1 MVVAQTGRTI
11 ATGQESALQDFV
23 HRLAKSPQARR
34 RRAVHVHLSRLH
46 PSRRREHHIRIASS
60 SFDSILK
67 RYDGQVFVLSN
78 GDLIFVVANASVGDV
93 NEVVEK
99 LQEMFYEDPLVHDI
113 GAEGSSSRFVTWY
126 NLQREFETFSR
137 LCDHLAQERIRND
150 KLNAKW
156 TADEDLIDTVIRPKH
171 LTDAISRLETM
182 DILPLIH
189 RQTICLLSPGEPVR
203 TVFSELYVSMAE
215 LSRQLLPDV
224 EITTNRWLLQF
235 LTEMLD
241 VRMLQLISSDG
252 VPDLDGPFSLN
263 INISSMLS
271 NSFLEFDSALR
282 NRAPGTVI
290 LEIQK
295 IDLFSDMA
303 SFIFARD
310 FARERGYRVCLD
322 GLSHLTFPFIDRS
335 RLGADLVKVIWSPD
349 MAQERADGL
358 RTTLKDLVMKR
369 DPGRVILCRCDSREA
384 IEWGS
389 SVGIRL
395 FQGRIVDSI
404 YAKSQQAGAPKQA
417 AAS

>member
-1 MVVAQTGRTI
+1 MVAAQTGRTI

-67 RYDGQVFVLSN
+67 KYDRQVFVLSN
-78 GDLIFVVANASVGDV
+78 GDLIFVVANASIGDV

-99 LQEMFYEDPLVHDI
+99 LQEMFYEDPLVHDA
-113 GAEGSSSRFVTWY
+113 GVDGRSGRFVTWY
-126 NLQREFETFSR
+126 NLQREFEKFSEM
-137 LCDHLAQERIRND
+137 CDQLAQERIRRD
-150 KLNAKW
+150 RINANSG
-156 TADEDLIDTVIRPKH
+156 IDGSPTDNTIRPKE
-171 LTDAISRLETM
+171 LTDAITRLAEI
-182 DILPLIH
+182 DVLPFIQ
-189 RQTICLLSPGEPVR
+189 RQTVCLLAPGEPIR
-203 TVFSELYVSMAE
+203 TVFSELYVSMAK
-215 LSRQLLPDV
+215 LSRQLLPNG
-224 EITTNRWLLQF
+224 EITSNRWLLQF
-235 LTEMLD
+235 LTEILD
-241 VRMLQLISSDG
+241 ARMLHLLANDG
-252 VPDLDGPFSLN
+252 VPDLDGPFSIN
-263 INISSMLS
+263 INVSSLLS
-271 NSFLEFDSALR
+271 NSFLEFDSALKH
-282 NRAPGTVI
+282 RAPGTVI

-295 IDLFSDMA
+295 IDIFSDMA
-303 SFIFARD
+303 SYIFARD

-349 MAQERADGL
+349 MAQK
-358 RTTLKDLVMKR
+358 RTDDLKNTLKDLVMRR

-389 SVGIRL
+389 SLGIHL

-404 YAKSQQAGAPKQA
+404 NRAQQSEQTKHA
-417 AAS
+417 AVG